1 MINMRPS
8 LLIILVMVG
17 TAVAFIYDCTEMEAQ
32 LYMEDK
38 LGR

>member
-1 MINMRPS
+1 MTTLRPS
-8 LLIILVMVG
+8 LFLILVMVG